1 MSQSGESA
9 VGTSQTV
16 PNQIIRASAGT
27 GKTFRLSNRYIE
39 LLTRG
44 HSCDSILATTFTR
57 KAAGEI
63 LDRIVQRL
71 ASGALDETAASELA
85 GFVNCE
91 LDSSRCRELLKG
103 LMKKIHRLQIGTLD
117 SFFSRLARS
126 FSLELGLPL
135 DWSISTNQLLGEL
148 SDLSI
153 QEMLSSQNAIRMM
166 HLLAKGEAQ
175 RGVAH
180 LIRQTV
186 DDVYGIFL
194 DSQESAWNRL
204 PPPGNILKQDEIDQL
219 IENLEASPANGKQQ
233 QTRKDK
239 DLEFASL
246 GEWGDFADSKQFKR
260 ILFGGGKFGKKE
272 RSAEMVQA
280 YQAFGDH
287 IRAVVIDDLKRRN
300 EATYGLVEEYAKR
313 FKRKQ
318 RESGAL
324 RFDDVTL
331 SLHSLVGKRDANNRL
346 MFRLDQQIE
355 HLLLDEFQDTSPGQW
370 QVIAPF
376 AHWVAK
382 KNSGRSFFCVGDMK
396 QAIYGWR
403 GGVAE
408 IFDLVDEEL
417 ENLTA
422 CDDMVDSYRSAPEVI
437 EAVNTVFT
445 NLGNVKTECE
455 ETDAE
460 LQRAAQQFKLHR
472 TKRGELPGRVTL
484 QYGPDC
490 DPSLS
495 RDRFKKLGARN
506 DVMLD
511 QMVQQIAEYHQ
522 KCPDRTIGVLTRSN
536 RTVAETIFKL
546 QQAGIEASQEGGNQ
560 LTDSAAVETVLAA
573 IQLADHPGDSVAR
586 FLVSHSALGP
596 WFHLAPESTV
606 TQKENQERVGSVAAE
621 VRKQLI
627 DEGYGPT
634 VEGLARVLASE
645 CTERELTRLQR
656 LIEISYDYDD
666 SWTLRADQFVAYI
679 RDTKVPDESAAKVRV
694 MTVHGSKG
702 LEFDAVFL
710 PIPSVFQWYRPERF
724 VVDRDRPTDPA
735 SLVSLYVRKS
745 LHEFL
750 PDSFLK
756 AFKNEDRSKVREELC
771 VLYVALTRAVHA
783 MHIHVSYDCKP
794 NEGRSLGRILL
805 GALAADRPRSPESIV
820 YEIGAADWYLNHQ
833 RPIDELAEG
842 LQPFYL
848 DECVEISECDI
859 ATAPKSGR
867 GCQWLSPAQLEGES
881 VFSLGNVLR
890 RQQDRERMERGTLL
904 HACFEA
910 VVWLDDGVPTDEV
923 LSESMRRVAPLVS
936 QPQIEEIISEFR
948 DMLGLEVLKELL
960 AAETWRDKMIGR
972 LVTEKQ
978 EPVQPFTVRVENER
992 PFAIQS
998 VGGVLE
1004 GFIDRLLWLYEGDE
1018 LVGAEIIDF
1027 KSDKAKNGKRDEQV
1041 RFYSGQLNA
1050 YIDAVATFSELPEE
1064 KINAFLVFLETGELV
1079 EVEKETGVPAKVTAD
1094 ETQTLLRRGVKRLD
1108 GKVEPGKQLR
1118 LWD

>member
-1 MSQSGESA
+1 MSHSPETPGTPGKPETPESA
-9 VGTSQTV
+9 EGLKRLV

-39 LLTRG
+39 LLTLG

-71 ASGALDETAASELA
+71 ASGALDEAAAAELA

-91 LDSSRCRELLKG
+91 LDSNRCRELLKD
-103 LMKKIHRLQIGTLD
+103 LMGQIHRLQIGTLD
-117 SFFSRLARS
+117 SFFNRLARS

-135 DWSISTNQLLGEL
+135 DWSISTNQLLSEL

-153 QEMLSSQNAIRMM
+153 QEMLSSQNAIKMM

-204 PPPGNILKQDEIDQL
+204 PAPGNILGKDEIDQL
-219 IENLEASPANGKQQ
+219 IENLEASTALGKLQIN
-233 QTRKDK
+233 RKDK
-239 DLEFASL
+239 DLEHAGL
-246 GEWGDFADSKQFKR
+246 GEWEDFADSLQFKR
-260 ILFGGGKFGKKE
+260 ILFGGTYGKKE
-272 RSAEMVQA
+272 RSAEMEQA
-280 YQAFGDH
+280 YRAFEDH
-287 IRAVVIDDLKRRN
+287 VRAVVIHDLKRRN

-313 FKRKQ
+313 FKQKQ

-331 SLHSLVGKRDANNRL
+331 ALHSLVGKRDANNRL

-408 IFDLVDEEL
+408 IFDLVDREL

-422 CDDMVDSYRSAPEVI
+422 SDDMVDSYRSAPEVI
-437 EAVNTVFT
+437 ESVNKVFM
-445 NLGNVKTECE
+445 NLGTVKTKCE

-460 LQRAAQQFKLHR
+460 LQRAAEQFKPHR
-472 TKRGELPGRVTL
+472 TKRSELPGRVTV

-490 DPSLS
+490 EESLR
-495 RDRFKKLGARN
+495 RDHFKKLGARN

-546 QQAGIEASQEGGNQ
+546 QQAGIEASQEGGNH

-586 FLVSHSALGP
+586 FLVSHSALGRC
-596 WFHLAPESTV
+596 FELDAESTV
-606 TQKENQERVGSVAAE
+606 TRKENEKRVGAVAAKL
-621 VRKQLI
+621 RKQLI

-634 VEGLARVLASE
+634 VEGLARELASQ

-656 LIEISYDYDD
+656 LIELSYDYDD

-702 LEFDAVFL
+702 LEFDIVFL
-710 PIPSVFQWYRPERF
+710 PIPSVTQWYRPQRF
-724 VVDRDRPTDPA
+724 VVDRVQPTDPA

-745 LHEFL
+745 VHEFL
-750 PDSFLK
+750 PDSFQD

-805 GALAADRPRSPESIV
+805 GTLAADRPRSPESIV
-820 YEIGAADWYLNHQ
+820 YEIGEADWYSQHQ
-833 RPIDELAEG
+833 KPVDQLAEE
-842 LQPFYL
+842 LQTFYL
-848 DECVEISECDI
+848 DECAEIGESDI
-859 ATAPKSGR
+859 VKSPKSGR
-867 GCQWLSPAQLEGES
+867 GCQWLSPTQLEGGS
-881 VFSLGNVLR
+881 VFSLGSVLR
-890 RQQDRERMERGTLL
+890 PQQDRERLERGTLL
-904 HACFEA
+904 HACLET
-910 VVWLDDGVPTDEV
+910 VVWLDDGLPTDEV
-923 LSESMRRVAPLVS
+923 LKDSMQRVAPLAS
-936 QPQIEEIISEFR
+936 AEQMEGIISEFR
-948 DMLGLEVLKELL
+948 EMLEQEALKELFSSD
-960 AAETWRDKMIGR
+960 AWRDKMVGR
-972 LVTEKQ
+972 LVSSGSESA
-978 EPVQPFTVRVENER
+978 QPDSAGSTVY
-992 PFAIQS
+992 
-998 VGGVLE
+998 
-1004 GFIDRLLWLYEGDE
+1004 D
-1018 LVGAEIIDF
+1018 
-1027 KSDKAKNGKRDEQV
+1027 
-1041 RFYSGQLNA
+1041 SG
-1050 YIDAVATFSELPEE
+1050 
-1064 KINAFLVFLETGELV
+1064 
-1079 EVEKETGVPAKVTAD
+1079 
-1094 ETQTLLRRGVKRLD
+1094 
-1108 GKVEPGKQLR
+1108 
-1118 LWD
+1118 